1 MNRQAQRSP
10 RGAEREGEELFV
22 ICDWLLGKKMK
33 KPLLQRERGHLARI
47 FKKRFTAKAALLRK
61 ETEDFKTQ
69 DGR

>member
-1 MNRQAQRSP
+1 
-10 RGAEREGEELFV
+10 
-22 ICDWLLGKKMK
+22 MK
-33 KPLLQRERGHLARI
+33 KPLPQRERGRLARI